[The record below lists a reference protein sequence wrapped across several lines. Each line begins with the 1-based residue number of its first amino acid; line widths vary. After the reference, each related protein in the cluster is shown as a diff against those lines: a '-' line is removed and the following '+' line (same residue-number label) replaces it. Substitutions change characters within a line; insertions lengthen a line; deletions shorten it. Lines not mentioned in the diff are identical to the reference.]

1 MRAALPLEDA
11 VGTVAMH
18 RKRDFLEAAAFA
30 RARAELFDLEPEPL
44 RVAREH
50 PVDVARPERRLVAAD
65 ALAHL
70 EDHVLVIGGIARHH
84 REPELVL
91 EPRRSLLELPDE
103 LLEGGVL
110 ARPREGLPRRAPLP
124 RERVPALQV
133 LHAAA
138 DLGR

>member
-11 VGTVAMH
+11 VGTVALH
-18 RKRDFLEAAAFA
+18 RERALLEAAAVA
-30 RARAELFDLEPEPL
+30 RARAELFDLEAETL

-91 EPRRSLLELPDE
+91 EPRSSLLELRDE
-103 LLEGGVL
+103 LLEVGGL
-110 ARPREGLPRRAPLP
+110 ARRRAGLAPRAPL
-124 RERVPALQV
+124 
-133 LHAAA
+133 
-138 DLGR
+138 

>member
-11 VGTVAMH
+11 VGTVALH
-18 RKRDFLEAAAFA
+18 RECDLLEAAAVA
-30 RARAELFDLEPEPL
+30 RARAELFDLEAETL

-84 REPELVL
+84 PEPELL
-91 EPRRSLLELPDE
+91 PEPRRSLLQVPHR
-103 LLEGGVL
+103 LL
-110 ARPREGLPRRAPLP
+110 
-124 RERVPALQV
+124 
-133 LHAAA
+133 
-138 DLGR
+138 